1 MNMNTNTTGR
11 QLVDHWTWAAEKGL
25 MNRNSALGLRAA
37 CAQVLS
43 VLDNWEEIDVT
54 SIDVEDLL
62 KRFKNLRARDFNPSS
77 LDAYE
82 KRFRNAIASFLE
94 YIRNPSAWK
103 PASRAPR
110 RQREAND
117 ESNGKNLESAAA
129 VRASSA
135 SERVEER
142 GLIEYPFPL
151 RDKLVARLMLP
162 RDLTVAD
169 VKRLSGFMTALV
181 VDQPDDQ

>member
-1 MNMNTNTTGR
+1 MNTNTTGR
-11 QLVDHWTWAAEKGL
+11 QLVDHWTWAAGKGL

-129 VRASSA
+129 VRVSSA